1 MFCPLFVIPADA
13 GIHGCGRLM
22 VMRHRERRVSVDP
35 GVRRDDER
43 SHQKRYV
50 TAILPQGIDVPRE
63 PGL

>member
-1 MFCPLFVIPADA
+1 
-13 GIHGCGRLM
+13 M